1 MKNIDKSDKRI
12 NDKLKFNLRRKKLIY
27 QKIKKIYKVNFELK
41 TKLLIIK
48 TRKKHLTNVFNK
60 NYIYNIITKHL
71 IFNEKLTR

>member
-48 TRKKHLTNVFNK
+48 TRKNHLTNVFNK